1 MFMSRILRSV
11 QCSKLFLS
19 NYSCNHAKFHVS
31 ILDPL
36 TRNQFRV
43 KNSVSLSA
51 FLQTLQLEEPIL
63 IASFDI
69 TSLVMN
75 ISLDKTTS
83 LQ

>member
-1 MFMSRILRSV
+1 MFMSRILLSA

-19 NYSCNHAKFHVS
+19 NYSCNLAKFHVS
-31 ILDPL
+31 IHDPL

-51 FLQTLQLEEPIL
+51 FLQTFQLEEPIL

-69 TSLVMN
+69 TSLLMN